1 MQQVLIGI
9 ILVLGLGS
17 FYLYNQNQV
26 LSANNLALE
35 GAVQEQQMAM
45 DAMKESFERQGKAL
59 NNLASKNAQIEQEMN
74 SYLDI
79 FRRHNLNQLA
89 VAKPGMIE
97 KRINDAT
104 NQVFES
110 IENDSKE
117 LDTLDDPSNE
127 INPNNLSLIHI

>member
-1 MQQVLIGI
+1 MQQMLIGI
-9 ILVLGLGS
+9 IIVLGLGG
-17 FYLYNQNQV
+17 FYLYQQNQV

-35 GAVQEQQMAM
+35 GAIVEQQAAM
-45 DAMKESFERQGKAL
+45 DAMKESFEKQGKSL
-59 NNLASKNAQIEQEMN
+59 QNMMRKNAQIEQEMN

-97 KRINDAT
+97 KRVNNAT
-104 NQVFES
+104 KQVFES

-117 LDTLDDPSNE
+117 LDSLDDPTSD
-127 INPNNLSLIHI
+127 INPNN

>member
-35 GAVQEQQMAM
+35 GAVAEQQAAM
-45 DAMKESFERQGKAL
+45 EVMKESYERQGKAL

-97 KRINDAT
+97 KRINDGTA
-104 NQVFES
+104 QVFES

-117 LDTLDDPSNE
+117 LDSLDDPSAD
-127 INPNNLSLIHI
+127 INPNN

>member
-35 GAVQEQQMAM
+35 GAVAEQQAAM
-45 DAMKESFERQGKAL
+45 EVMKESYERQGKAL

-97 KRINDAT
+97 KRFNNGT
-104 NQVFES
+104 KQVFES

-117 LDTLDDPSNE
+117 LDSLDDPSGD
-127 INPNNLSLIHI
+127 INPNN

>member
-1 MQQVLIGI
+1 MQQMLIGI
-9 ILVLGLGS
+9 ILVLGLGGY
-17 FYLYNQNQV
+17 YLYNQNQV

-35 GAVQEQQMAM
+35 GAVKEQQAAM
-45 DAMKESFERQGKAL
+45 DTMRESFEKQGKAL
-59 NNLASKNAQIEQEMN
+59 NQMSRKNAQIEQEMN

-97 KRINDAT
+97 KRINDST
-104 NQVFES
+104 MQVFES

-117 LDTLDDPSNE
+117 LDSLDDPSAD
-127 INPNNLSLIHI
+127 INPNN

>member
-1 MQQVLIGI
+1 MNQMFMGI
-9 ILVLGLGS
+9 MLVLGLAT
-17 FYLYNQNQV
+17 FYLYNQNQT
-26 LSANNLALE
+26 LTANNLALE

-45 DAMKESFERQGKAL
+45 DAMRESFEKQGKAL
-59 NNLASKNAQIEQEMN
+59 NTLASKNAQIEQEMN

-117 LDTLDDPSNE
+117 LDTLDDPSND
-127 INPNNLSLIHI
+127 INPNN

>member
-1 MQQVLIGI
+1 MQQMLIGI

-17 FYLYNQNQV
+17 YYLYNQNQV

-35 GAVQEQQMAM
+35 GAVAEQQAAM
-45 DAMKESFERQGKAL
+45 NVMKENFEKQGKAL

-89 VAKPGMIE
+89 IAKPGMIE
-97 KRINDAT
+97 KRINDGTA
-104 NQVFES
+104 QVFES

-117 LDTLDDPSNE
+117 LDSLDDPSSD
-127 INPNNLSLIHI
+127 INPNN

>member
-1 MQQVLIGI
+1 MQQMLIGI

-17 FYLYNQNQV
+17 YYLYNQNQV

-35 GAVQEQQMAM
+35 GAVAEQQAAM
-45 DAMKESFERQGKAL
+45 NVMKENFEKQGKAL
-59 NNLASKNAQIEQEMN
+59 NQLASRNAQIEQEMN

-89 VAKPGMIE
+89 IAKPGMIE
-97 KRINDAT
+97 KRINDGTA
-104 NQVFES
+104 QVFES

-117 LDTLDDPSNE
+117 LDSLDDPSSD
-127 INPNNLSLIHI
+127 INPNN

>member
-1 MQQVLIGI
+1 MNQMFMGI
-9 ILVLGLGS
+9 ILILGLAT
-17 FYLYNQNQV
+17 FYLYNQNQT
-26 LSANNLALE
+26 LTANNLALE

-45 DAMKESFERQGKAL
+45 DAMRESFEKQGKAL
-59 NNLASKNAQIEQEMN
+59 NTLASKNAQIEQEMN

-97 KRINDAT
+97 KRINDST
-104 NQVFES
+104 MQVFES

-117 LDTLDDPSNE
+117 LDSLDDPSAD
-127 INPNNLSLIHI
+127 INPNNELC

>member
-1 MQQVLIGI
+1 MFMGI
-9 ILVLGLGS
+9 ILILGLAT
-17 FYLYNQNQV
+17 FYLYNQNQT
-26 LSANNLALE
+26 LTANNLALE

-45 DAMKESFERQGKAL
+45 DAMRESFEKQGKAL

-97 KRINDAT
+97 KRINDST
-104 NQVFES
+104 MQVFES

-117 LDTLDDPSNE
+117 LDSLDDPSAD
-127 INPNNLSLIHI
+127 INPNN

>member
-1 MQQVLIGI
+1 MNQMLIGI

-17 FYLYNQNQV
+17 YYLYNQNQV

-35 GAVQEQQMAM
+35 GAVEEQKQAM
-45 DAMKESFERQGKAL
+45 DAMKESFEKQGKSL
-59 NNLASKNAQIEQEMN
+59 QNMMRKNAQIEQEMN
-74 SYLDI
+74 QYLDI

-97 KRINDAT
+97 KRVNNAT
-104 NQVFES
+104 KQVFES

-117 LDTLDDPSNE
+117 LDSLDDPTSD
-127 INPNNLSLIHI
+127 INPNN

>member
-1 MQQVLIGI
+1 MLIGI

-17 FYLYNQNQV
+17 YYLYNQNQV

-35 GAVQEQQMAM
+35 GAVEEQKQAM
-45 DAMKESFERQGKAL
+45 DAMKESFEKQGKSL
-59 NNLASKNAQIEQEMN
+59 QNMMRKNAQIEQEMN
-74 SYLDI
+74 QYLDI

-97 KRINDAT
+97 KRVNNAT
-104 NQVFES
+104 KQVFES

-117 LDTLDDPSNE
+117 LDSLDDPTSD
-127 INPNNLSLIHI
+127 INPNN